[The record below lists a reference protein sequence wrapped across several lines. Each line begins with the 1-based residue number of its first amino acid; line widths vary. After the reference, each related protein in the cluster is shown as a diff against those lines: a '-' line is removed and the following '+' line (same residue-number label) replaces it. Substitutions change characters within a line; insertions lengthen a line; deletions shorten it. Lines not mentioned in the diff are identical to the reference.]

1 MDDLLVAA
9 RAVHFATTS
18 LVAGVV
24 LFRWLVADPA
34 GLRRRLAIIVLVSL
48 TLSLLSGIAWLLAVA
63 ATIGRAALAN
73 TASLV
78 LTETQFGHAWLV
90 RLLLAGLLLA
100 GVMRRSRILSALSAA
115 GLMGALAWSG
125 HAAGTPGIRGD
136 FHRIVDVV
144 HLVAAAGWL
153 GGLLPLLLL
162 FRLGNPDDG
171 LVSAT
176 KRFST
181 VGLVS
186 VGTLLITGSI
196 NAWVLVAGPSA
207 LIETK
212 YGILLLIK
220 IALFAAMVA
229 VAAVNRL
236 RLTPGLPSDAAT
248 RALSRNVLIEL
259 TLGLAVL
266 TIVGLLGTLP
276 PGGHAGM
283 H

>member
-24 LFRWLVADPA
+24 LFRWLVADTA

-73 TASLV
+73 TVSLL

-100 GVMRRSRILSALSAA
+100 GVMRRSRILLALSAV

-136 FHRIVDVV
+136 FHRLADFL
-144 HLVAAAGWL
+144 HLLAAAAWL
-153 GGLLPLLLL
+153 GGLLPLFLLL
-162 FRLGNPDDG
+162 RLGNPDDD
-171 LVSAT
+171 LISAT

-196 NAWVLVAGPSA
+196 NAWMLVPGPSA

-212 YGILLLIK
+212 YGILLFIK

-259 TLGLAVL
+259 MLGLAVL

>member
-73 TASLV
+73 TVSLL

-100 GVMRRSRILSALSAA
+100 GVMRRSRILSALSAV

-136 FHRIVDVV
+136 FHRLADFL
-144 HLVAAAGWL
+144 HLLAAAAWL

-176 KRFST
+176 RRFST

-196 NAWVLVAGPSA
+196 NAWMLVPGPSA

-212 YGILLLIK
+212 YGILLFIK

-259 TLGLAVL
+259 MLGLAVL